1 MSGIFGET
9 LRVEQENGPP
19 LELVVWG
26 DEFYVRHETKDGF
39 TVTYD
44 TALGLYCYAEVQD
57 GHLVS
62 TGASTAKRPPVG
74 LRRHL
79 QESSEVQKA
88 RFDARFNHLRPQEHL
103 PMSADDTFFTLGPN
117 NGLLA
122 GRRVSQGEILGLTI
136 LVEFSDV
143 AATVSADDV
152 DALLNADNY
161 SRNGNFCS
169 AREYFQIVSN
179 GNLNYSNRVVGP
191 IKLPNTKKH
200 YETTSMVPEA
210 FSRAMTVLT
219 DDGVDLGLFDSKGE
233 GILDAVNFMYAG
245 STVYGVNGNNN
256 NPSELWPHNSVRQLQ
271 HGGFRT
277 HFYQL
282 SSMGRQAVDLSIGTF
297 CHESAHL
304 LCRFPDLYDYGRRDG
319 DLMPSRGIGSYCLM
333 GSGNHLNRGRTPSPV
348 CAYLRDLV
356 GWTDTEIRLDGPGSH
371 RARHSDYGTVM
382 KFRTGRPN
390 EYFLIENRC
399 QLGLDGHLPSN
410 GLAIYHCDIN
420 GSNELQEGSAS
431 RHYQVALLQADGR
444 RDLEL
449 NRDSDGTDLFA
460 DRVGVAL
467 DHQSQPSARQWD
479 GSDSG
484 LVVSDI
490 GAAGDEMSFRVGA
503 DVASSAGARGES
515 IAHRLIP
522 DNDSD
527 GIHDG
532 ITLSERGTVSAVTVE
547 VDITHSWIGD
557 LRVSLLSPDG
567 ATAVLFDRTGEDGDD
582 IRATL
587 TPDTLPA
594 LADLAGGAVNGQ
606 WSLHVQDLEGQDIG
620 RLNRWALDV
629 TFDSAD
635 QTVSGEAQAD
645 AAIPDADQNGI
656 VSSIEIDADGQLL
669 EARVQ
674 VEIAHPYIGDLH
686 VELVAPSG
694 QSALLHNQSG
704 QSNDDLRVTF
714 DSSLAPALAVL
725 AGQPIRGQ
733 WSLRVRDL
741 APDDIGRLE
750 KWGLHL
756 RYSNNA

>member
-9 LRVEQENGPP
+9 LRVEQENGPD

-44 TALGLYCYAEVQD
+44 AALGLYCYADVQD
-57 GHLVS
+57 GRLVS

-79 QESSEVQKA
+79 QESNKVQKA
-88 RFDARFNHLRPQEHL
+88 RFDARFDQLRPSEHL
-103 PMSADDTFFTLGPN
+103 PADADTAFFTLGPN
-117 NGLLA
+117 KGLLT
-122 GRRVSQGEILGLTI
+122 GRRVSEGEVMGLTI

-143 AATVSADDV
+143 RATVSADDV

-179 GNLNYSNRVVGP
+179 GRLTYRNRVVGP
-191 IKLPNTKKH
+191 IRLPNTKKH
-200 YETTSMVPEA
+200 YETTSIVPEA

-219 DDGVDLGLFDSKGE
+219 DDGVDLSLFDSRGE
-233 GILDAVNFMYAG
+233 SILDAVNFMYAG

-256 NPSELWPHNSVRQLQ
+256 NPSELWPHNSIRELQ
-271 HGGFRT
+271 HDGFRT
-277 HFYQL
+277 HFYML

-319 DLMPSRGIGSYCLM
+319 DSKPSRGIGSYCLM
-333 GSGNHLNRGRTPSPV
+333 GSGNHLDRGRTPAPV

-356 GWTDTEIRLDGPGSH
+356 DWTDTEIRLDGPGNH
-371 RARHSDYGTVM
+371 QARHGDYGTVM
-382 KFRTGRPN
+382 KYRTDRSN
-390 EYFLIENRC
+390 EYFLIENRS
-399 QLGLDGHLPSN
+399 QLGLDTHLPSS

-420 GSNELQEGSAS
+420 GSNELQDGTAT

-449 NRDSDGTDLFA
+449 DRDSDSTDLFA
-460 DRVGVAL
+460 DRAGVAL

-484 LVVSDI
+484 LVVADI
-490 GAAGDEMSFRVGA
+490 SAAGEVMSFRVGA
-503 DVASSAGARGES
+503 AVVPSGNARGES

-522 DNDSD
+522 DGDAN
-527 GIHDG
+527 GIRDV
-532 ITLSERGTVSAVTVE
+532 IALSERGTITAVSVE

-557 LRVSLLSPDG
+557 LKVSLISPAG
-567 ATAVLFDRTGEDGDD
+567 TTAVLFDRSGDDGDD

-594 LADLAGGAVNGQ
+594 LADLAGGAVHGDWQ
-606 WSLHVQDLEGQDIG
+606 LHVQDLEGQDIG
-620 RLNRWALDV
+620 RLNRWALSIA
-629 TFDSAD
+629 FDADD
-635 QTVSGEAQAD
+635 QTVSGEAQPN

-656 VSSIEIDADGQLL
+656 ASSITIDADGQLL
-669 EARVQ
+669 EARVH
-674 VEIAHPYIGDLH
+674 VEIAHTYIGDLH

-694 QSALLHNQSG
+694 QSAQLHNQTG
-704 QSNDDLRVTF
+704 QSNDDLRTTF
-714 DSSLAPALAVL
+714 DAALAPALAVL

-733 WSLRVRDL
+733 WTLRVRDL
-741 APDDIGRLE
+741 VPDDVGRLE
-750 KWGLHL
+750 RWGLQL
-756 RYSNNA
+756 RYSA